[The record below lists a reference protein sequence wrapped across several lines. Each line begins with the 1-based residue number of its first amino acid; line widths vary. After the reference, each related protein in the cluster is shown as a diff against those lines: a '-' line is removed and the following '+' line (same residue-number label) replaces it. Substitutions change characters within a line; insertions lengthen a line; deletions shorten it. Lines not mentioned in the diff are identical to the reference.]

1 MNVGTK
7 RRVYVDDPS
16 EAPPG
21 AQLVTGPLGG
31 IYWENN
37 APAGRVTRG
46 GIEGEG
52 SDKKP
57 GGGAAKPAGGRG
69 GARRGG
75 GGGAGKKPEKPEK
88 RQSGQPFKDANDASL
103 PERVK
108 KEPPERR
115 DLFVRTFNAI
125 LEAGGGEI
133 DAARLAT
140 QKLGEPERQRKQQE
154 QAKRETERRRR
165 EDERKRKRKGL
176 EVLLGEKVIRREG
189 SQYVLYTQ
197 DGSRRLGTFRSR
209 RAAVQRERQIQ
220 FFKRQG
226 KEAAVSVL
234 VEDQKKGFR
243 KLPKGWTAASAR
255 SFFNKM
261 GGQSMS
267 VCIRKMRGNV
277 TNPAAFCQRLHQQAT
292 GRSNRPGPGKE
303 LDAMFVGQ
311 KAPDA
316 IPLLLVED
324 VEDEELRADL
334 KEHGVAALHF
344 ANGGLRALDDD
355 QLGALLGTAL
365 GTKDVDEKC
374 SECGPS
380 AMPEPSFG
388 GATSFDELDAFVESL
403 ELSQDINE
411 LSYQF
416 RALVDN
422 TMGAMMMDPKEKAAA
437 VAKAA
442 SDFHSRIMALPEG
455 EEKDALLEDSI
466 EAFEIAGRQI
476 SAAAKE
482 GKRVGK
488 QQVGMLKRMF
498 EDLKSLLGWA
508 SYEDMQPEEG
518 KKVLLSDHGG
528 LQIYEK
534 EGVVRWLTYSSNAF
548 EDIEGEVF
556 STKSLEDAVAWA
568 DAVGERGPLRI
579 FHVPG
584 ADVGHCDY
592 QAVFG
597 RFLVESGT
605 FADTPI
611 GRKAKEYFLR
621 NRDKRF
627 GVSIGYLYRQGDE
640 LDGTYDWLR
649 IRERSVTPEG
659 MAANPWTEFTL
670 GGDVMTD
677 ARKAAFLEEIL
688 GKEAATTII
697 SDAERRTKELEPLV
711 RHKAAE
717 ASAPPAVAVAA
728 TPAAGEAPP
737 PVAGEEP
744 PEGEDEQTKEIRTAL
759 AGLKDVI
766 TVLAGV
772 PAAIAALE
780 KDVAD
785 LKRSDDEKIAAQLA
799 PRARVAAE
807 AASAKDGNVPGEELV
822 KIVTGGD
829 KDTPGPSPVSVYVQ
843 DLMRRNGVPVS

>member
-1 MNVGTK
+1 M
-7 RRVYVDDPS
+7 
-16 EAPPG
+16 
-21 AQLVTGPLGG
+21 QLVTGPLGG

-37 APAGRVTRG
+37 APAGSPG
-46 GIEGEG
+46 
-52 SDKKP
+52 KP
-57 GGGAAKPAGGRG
+57 GGAAAKPAGGP
-69 GARRGG
+69 AKPAAGG
-75 GGGAGKKPEKPEK
+75 GGGKKPTGGGGAKKPEKRPP
-88 RQSGQPFKDANDASL
+88 GQPFKDANDASL

-125 LEAGGGEI
+125 LQAGGGEI

-140 QKLGEPERQRKQQE
+140 EKLGEPAKQAALAKRQADQRKREAE
-154 QAKRETERRRR
+154 QERRRR
-165 EDERKRKRKGL
+165 QQAAQRRQQAARKAGPAID
-176 EVLLGEKVIRREG
+176 LGEVRTAMNLLPDEFLTDAGRLAKAAAIYALEEGEKAEPKKTENGRQYGAGDFADVPDPSKPSTWKLRLADKPGMPDAGVIADAITAMQPG
-189 SQYVLYTQ
+189 
-197 DGSRRLGTFRSR
+197 
-209 RAAVQRERQIQ
+209 
-220 FFKRQG
+220 
-226 KEAAVSVL
+226 
-234 VEDQKKGFR
+234 GF
-243 KLPKGWTAASAR
+243 
-255 SFFNKM
+255 
-261 GGQSMS
+261 
-267 VCIRKMRGNV
+267 RGNV
-277 TNPAAFCQRLHQQAT
+277 VALGSPKEKVVARINAAI
-292 GRSNRPGPGKE
+292 GK
-303 LDAMFVGQ
+303 
-311 KAPDA
+311 
-316 IPLLLVED
+316 
-324 VEDEELRADL
+324 
-334 KEHGVAALHF
+334 
-344 ANGGLRALDDD
+344 LDDD
-355 QLGALLGTAL
+355 ALKKNLRTRLGKVKSLEDQACPHGYDF
-365 GTKDVDEKC
+365 GEKC
-374 SECGPS
+374 DECGPS
-380 AMPEPSFG
+380 ALMPIMPFG
-388 GATSFDELDAFVESL
+388 GATSFDEVDAFSASR
-403 ELSQDINE
+403 ELSQEINE
-411 LSYQF
+411 LSYWF
-416 RALVDN
+416 RTIVDN
-422 TMGAMMMDPKEKAAA
+422 VMGSMMMDPKEKAAS

-442 SDFHSRIMALPEG
+442 SDFHARIMALPEG
-455 EEKDALLEDSI
+455 ATKDALLDESI
-466 EAFEIAGRQI
+466 EAFELAGRQI

-482 GKRVGK
+482 GKRVGR

-508 SYEDMQPEEG
+508 SYEDMQSEEG

-534 EGVVRWLTYSSNAF
+534 DGVVRWLTYSSNAF
-548 EDIEGEVF
+548 EDIEGELF

-592 QAVFG
+592 QAVFS

-697 SDAERRTKELEPLV
+697 SDAERRTKELELLV
-711 RHKAAE
+711 RHKAAGDPE
-717 ASAPPAVAVAA
+717 PAAMVGDGAVPKPVAVATAAAAA
-728 TPAAGEAPP
+728 TGD
-737 PVAGEEP
+737 
-744 PEGEDEQTKEIRTAL
+744 PEGDEQAKEMAAAIS
-759 AGLKDVI
+759 GLKDLV
-766 TVLAGV
+766 TSLAGV

-807 AASAKDGNVPGEELV
+807 AASAKAGNVPGEDLV
-822 KIVTGGD
+822 KLVTGGD
-829 KDTPGPSPVSVYVQ
+829 KETPGVSPVSVYVQ
-843 DLMRRNGVPVS
+843 DLIRQNGAPVS

>member
-1 MNVGTK
+1 MIFGTK

-16 EAPPG
+16 DAPPG
-21 AQLVTGPLGG
+21 VQLVTGPFGG

-52 SDKKP
+52 GPAKP
-57 GGGAAKPAGGRG
+57 GGGPAKPAGGG
-69 GARRGG
+69 GSAKKPTG
-75 GGGAGKKPEKPEK
+75 GGGAKKPEKRPT
-88 RQSGQPFKDANDASL
+88 GQPFKDANDASL

-140 QKLGEPERQRKQQE
+140 EKLAAPAKQQAE
-154 QAKRETERRRR
+154 AKRQAAQQKRQAEQERRRQQQTQR
-165 EDERKRKRKGL
+165 QQAARKA
-176 EVLLGEKVIRREG
+176 EPVFDLGEVRTAMNQLPDEFLSDAG
-189 SQYVLYTQ
+189 
-197 DGSRRLGTFRSR
+197 RLAKA
-209 RAAVQRERQIQ
+209 AAVAAIEEAEKAPEPKKTEGGRQ
-220 FFKRQG
+220 F
-226 KEAAVSVL
+226 AAGDYADVPDPTKPSTWKLRL
-234 VEDQKKGFR
+234 VARPGTPDAGVIADAITAMQPGGF
-243 KLPKGWTAASAR
+243 
-255 SFFNKM
+255 
-261 GGQSMS
+261 
-267 VCIRKMRGNV
+267 RGNV
-277 TNPAAFCQRLHQQAT
+277 VVLGSPKEKVVARINAAI
-292 GRSNRPGPGKE
+292 GK
-303 LDAMFVGQ
+303 
-311 KAPDA
+311 
-316 IPLLLVED
+316 
-324 VEDEELRADL
+324 
-334 KEHGVAALHF
+334 
-344 ANGGLRALDDD
+344 LDDD
-355 QLGALLGTAL
+355 ALKKNLRTRLGKVKSLDDELCPHGYAF
-365 GTKDVDEKC
+365 DEKC
-374 SECGPS
+374 GECAP
-380 AMPEPSFG
+380 AMPMQMFG
-388 GATSFDELDAFVESL
+388 GATSFDEFDAFVASR
-403 ELSQDINE
+403 ELSQEVNE
-411 LSYQF
+411 LSYTF
-416 RALVDN
+416 RGIVEN
-422 TMGAMMMDPKEKAAA
+422 VMGSMMMDPKEKAAS

-442 SDFHSRIMALPEG
+442 SDFHSRIVALPEG
-455 EEKDALLEDSI
+455 ETKDALMDESI
-466 EAFEIAGRQI
+466 EAFEIAGRHI

-508 SYEDMQPEEG
+508 SYEDVAPPEEG
-518 KKVLLSDHGG
+518 RKVLLSDHGG

-534 EGVVRWLTYSSNAF
+534 DGVVRWLTYSSNAF
-548 EDIEGEVF
+548 EDIEGELF

-611 GRKAKEYFLR
+611 GRKAKEYFLQ

-640 LDGTYDWLR
+640 LDRTYDWLR

-677 ARKAAFLEEIL
+677 ARKAAFLEDIF
-688 GKEAATTII
+688 GKEAATNII
-697 SDAERRTKELEPLV
+697 SEAERRTKDLEPLV
-711 RHKAAE
+711 RHKAADV
-717 ASAPPAVAVAA
+717 ATAAAAAGSAVAVAD
-728 TPAAGEAPP
+728 PPPAGE
-737 PVAGEEP
+737 GEQP

-759 AGLKDVI
+759 AGLKDLV
-766 TVLAGV
+766 TSLAGI
-772 PAAIAALE
+772 PDAISTLQKE
-780 KDVAD
+780 VAD
-785 LKRSDDEKIAAQLA
+785 LKKSDDEKIAAQLA
-799 PRARVAAE
+799 PRARVGAE
-807 AASAKDGNVPGEELV
+807 AASAKTGNVVGEELV
-822 KIVTGGD
+822 KVVTGGD
-829 KDTPGPSPVSVYVQ
+829 KDTPGASPVSVYVQ
-843 DLMRRNGVPVS
+843 DLLRQNGAPVAS